1 MGLLL
6 SLPLAGGLGTV
17 ATSCFAG
24 IAFCFTSTAA
34 SMFFKSCNCNSS
46 IATRVGFAIIFSLNS
61 ILAWIMK
68 TEMVIELIRK
78 WSYDYIKM
86 DCVNDKCYGVLA
98 VHRICFALTLLH
110 TILSLS
116 LIGVKDTRDKRAAI
130 QNGWWGPKVLL
141 WIVLVIV
148 TFFIPNPFFIF
159 WGNYVSLI
167 GATVFIL
174 LGLVLLVDFAHTWS
188 ETCLDNWENSDG
200 SSNLWQWI
208 LIGSTAAMYIFTI
221 TLTGLLFAYF
231 AGPGCTLNRFFIAFN
246 LTLTIIITVMNTILA
261 LVLAQSGMVAA
272 YSTYLIISAVSNHTH
287 ESSQACNPLRNSE
300 STARTT
306 ASILGAIFTFLA
318 IAYSTTRAATQS
330 RALIRKGKRGGAVQL
345 PDDGLDGHAELGVV
359 NKQPS
364 KTDSPRYQALLA
376 AVEAGAIPASAL
388 QEEESDDE
396 DDEVDG
402 ETRDDERSGTR
413 YNYSWF
419 HVIFAIASMYVAMLL
434 NDWNVVTDI
443 SKSPNSNNI
452 YIGRSE
458 VAMWM
463 RVVSSWICMLLY
475 IWSLLAPVLMP
486 DRFGDL

>member
-17 ATSCFAG
+17 ASSCLAG

-68 TEMVIELIRK
+68 TEMVIDLIRK

-86 DCVNDKCYGVLA
+86 DCANDKCYG

-141 WIVLVIV
+141 WFILVIV
-148 TFFIPNPFFIF
+148 SFFIPNPFFIF

-208 LIGSTAAMYIFTI
+208 LIGSTATMYIFTI
-221 TLTGLLFAYF
+221 TMTGLLFAYF
-231 AGPGCTLNRFFIAFN
+231 AGSGCTLNRFFIGFN
-246 LTLTIIITVMNTILA
+246 LALSIVITLMCVHPTVQEYNPRSGLA
-261 LVLAQSGMVAA
+261 
-272 YSTYLIISAVSNHTH
+272 H
-287 ESSQACNPLRNSE
+287 ET
-300 STARTT
+300 TARRT
-306 ASILGAIFTFLA
+306 AAVLGAIFTFLA

-330 RALIRKGKRGGAVQL
+330 RALVRKGKRGGAVQL
-345 PDDGLDGHAELGVV
+345 PDDGFEGHAELGVV

-388 QEEESDDE
+388 QEEDSDDE
-396 DDEVDG
+396 DDEIDT
-402 ETRDDERSGTR
+402 ETRDDERTGTR
-413 YNYSWF
+413 YNVRPSLTF
-419 HVIFAIASMYVAMLL
+419 GLVRLTLHSIPGST
-434 NDWNVVTDI
+434 NVVSDI
-443 SKSPNSNNI
+443 SKSGDPNNNI

-475 IWSLLAPVLMP
+475 TWSLLAPVLLP